1 VFVSIEDETGSINV
15 IVWPSLVEKQ
25 RKVLLGAS
33 LLAVYGVLQ
42 RDDGVSTGG
51 HGAGNVVNA
60 NQAANAK
67 KKQKGEVI
75 HLVAHRLEDHSEWLG
90 DLATAS
96 RDFH

>member
-1 VFVSIEDETGSINV
+1 M

-25 RKVLLGAS
+25 RKALLGSS

-42 RDDGVSTGG
+42 RDDGVATGG
-51 HGAGNVVNA
+51 HPGEESAAA
-60 NQAANAK
+60 NQAGKTRRKN
-67 KKQKGEVI
+67 KGEVV
-75 HLVAHRLEDHSEWLG
+75 HLVAHRLEDLSEWLG

>member
-1 VFVSIEDETGSINV
+1 V

-25 RKVLLGAS
+25 RKALLGSS

-42 RDDGVSTGG
+42 RDDGVATGG
-51 HGAGNVVNA
+51 NQGNPGNQGEQTAPASQAG
-60 NQAANAK
+60 K
-67 KKQKGEVI
+67 TRRKHKGEVV
-75 HLVAHRLEDHSEWLG
+75 HLVAHRLEDLSEWLG